1 MAATTVISIEPLLRA
16 EEVVRI
22 LSISRSQ
29 LYDLIRQGVLPPP
42 IKLGGCSRWKVADI
56 RAAIA

>member
-1 MAATTVISIEPLLRA
+1 MAATVPLPIEPLLRSA
-16 EEVVRI
+16 DVIQI

-29 LYDLIRQGVLPPP
+29 LYDLIRLGVLPPP
-42 IKLGGCSRWKVADI
+42 IKLGGCSRWKAEDI